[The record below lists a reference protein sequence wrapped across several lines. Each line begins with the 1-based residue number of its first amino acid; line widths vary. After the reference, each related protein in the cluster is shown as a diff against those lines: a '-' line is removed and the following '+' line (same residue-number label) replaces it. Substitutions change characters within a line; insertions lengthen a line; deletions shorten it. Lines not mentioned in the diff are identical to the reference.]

1 MQSGITN
8 IVQWIL
14 YVQSTNNYSHGRGQI
29 NVSVLFALFA
39 YNYSLCICADSVAQ
53 ASGKCSRKVLRASG
67 KHLNAQAQ
75 EATPTFL
82 RMTGVVTKRTKAQSE
97 YLVLLTAYE

>member
-1 MQSGITN
+1 M
-8 IVQWIL
+8 
-14 YVQSTNNYSHGRGQI
+14 
-29 NVSVLFALFA
+29 
-39 YNYSLCICADSVAQ
+39 YNGFCTYSLLITIVTVEDKLTFLFCLHIIIVSAFVLILLHKPVGNAVA
-53 ASGKCSRKVLRASG
+53 RKVLRASG
-67 KHLNAQAQ
+67 KHVNAQAQ